1 MTKAIVAKK
10 FNNIG
15 SKVFIVND
23 IEESLKMFKFLSSE
37 SIETDVQVVTVNGLE
52 NYKEYYP
59 IEEYTDS
66 KKFAIDVLSM
76 MQ

>member
-10 FNNIG
+10 FNNVG
-15 SKVFIVND
+15 SKIFIVND
-23 IEESLKMFKFLSSE
+23 IEESLKLFKFLNAE
-37 SIETDVQVVTVNGLE
+37 SKGTDIQILTVNGLE

-59 IEEYTDS
+59 VEEYTES
-66 KKFAIDVLSM
+66 EKFSRDVLSM